1 MFTTVYHYVFFH
13 QWPLDSDHIEH
24 VAEFAEHQIQ
34 RYVLLPFNKRWA
46 TYQACGSAF
55 ISSERIHHFR
65 LNTDYRPGSRAFIT
79 KNLKNVAGRKFWSKT
94 TIYLSLGLQ
103 QKERPSYRRSLQFP
117 KRVIQHFKTWLILI
131 HFFRLLC
138 KVAKGKQ
145 SFKLQNSFEFEHNI
159 FIYFWRYL
167 NFACYFKSLSTSCK
181 NTFCYYY

>member
-1 MFTTVYHYVFFH
+1 LFTTVYHYVFFH

-103 QKERPSYRRSLQFP
+103 LQKKPSIPKKGHPTLQNMTYT
-117 KRVIQHFKTWLILI
+117 VYI
-131 HFFRLLC
+131 FFDFC
-138 KVAKGKQ
+138 A
-145 SFKLQNSFEFEHNI
+145 KLQKVSKVSSCRTHLNSNTIFLFIFEDI
-159 FIYFWRYL
+159 
-167 NFACYFKSLSTSCK
+167 
-181 NTFCYYY
+181 